1 MDLFKN
7 VNLKL
12 LKHGANHYTSIIN
25 NKQYMYAF
33 FEQKNANR
41 CINFLSE
48 YKHKYGKWPTI
59 DNYYINEFNEKTEL
73 QLIEPSKRD
82 NISNIRQ
89 TISIEEYP
97 IDFLQHVTKMT
108 NIQIM
113 AITEFDYS
121 LYNSKI
127 DISFK
132 GGEFLMNDENYDK
145 LNSQAIKEFTILS
158 LNSLYYSGND
168 KNNYLINELT
178 DNNENNENNENS
190 EFNEFE

>member
-12 LKHGANHYTSIIN
+12 LKYGGAHYTSIIN

-59 DNYYINEFNEKTEL
+59 DNYYNNEIIKITDKSEL
-73 QLIEPSKRD
+73 KLIEPSKRD
-82 NISNIRQ
+82 TIANITES
-89 TISIEEYP
+89 ISIEEYP
-97 IDFLQHVTKMT
+97 INFLQHVTKMT

-121 LYNSKI
+121 LNNSKI

-145 LNSQAIKEFTILS
+145 LNNQAIKEFTILS
-158 LNSLYYSGND
+158 LNSLYYSGN
-168 KNNYLINELT
+168 INELT

>member
-12 LKHGANHYTSIIN
+12 LKYGGTHYTSIIN

-41 CINFLSE
+41 CIKLLSE

-59 DNYYINEFNEKTEL
+59 DNYYNNEIIKTTDKLEL
-73 QLIEPSKRD
+73 KLIEPSKRD
-82 NISNIRQ
+82 TIANITES
-89 TISIEEYP
+89 ISIEEYP
-97 IDFLQHVTKMT
+97 INFLQHVTKMT
-108 NIQIM
+108 NIQII
-113 AITEFDYS
+113 AITEFEYS
-121 LYNSKI
+121 LNNSKI

-132 GGEFLMNDENYDK
+132 RGEFLMNDENYDK
-145 LNSQAIKEFTILS
+145 LNNQAIKEFTILS
-158 LNSLYYSGND
+158 LNSLYYSGN
-168 KNNYLINELT
+168 INELI
-178 DNNENNENNENS
+178 DNNDNNENS